1 MPLFLKGRGNY
12 FKLCEVCGK
21 PFKKTARVQRRC
33 EGCKSQGVQKKHKT
47 SSLNIEKAKH
57 LNSSIHK

>member
-33 EGCKSQGVQKKHKT
+33 EGCKSQGRQIYLKRKK
-47 SSLNIEKAKH
+47 IE
-57 LNSSIHK
+57 I